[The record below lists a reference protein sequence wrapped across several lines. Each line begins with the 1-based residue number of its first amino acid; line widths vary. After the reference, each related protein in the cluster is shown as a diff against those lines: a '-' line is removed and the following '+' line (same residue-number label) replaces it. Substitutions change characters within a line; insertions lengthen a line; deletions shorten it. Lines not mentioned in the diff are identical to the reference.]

1 MSLHP
6 RNHFAIR
13 RFIATQS
20 LTRLIGLFVL
30 SIALLAGLLSIVAA
44 QAVEPAVPW
53 YRLWNDMFIELM
65 GKEQDW
71 SHHALWFSAPVR
83 ALLATLA
90 LIIPSLFFG
99 LVVYKFFVLQKD
111 VIVFRAQ
118 CELNP
123 QQSAI
128 VIHFYIASALQTH
141 NVRIEAFLR
150 TYQAHFENAEHA
162 GYPMNT
168 IPIVLGADSCF
179 PLPFSRV
186 PSRVEV
192 PLVGQQGGPLIRLNS
207 DYITISMA
215 EQEIELALQQRD
227 FCQLVIVVS
236 GEVPDLQS
244 QFREVHSYDLPAA
257 LSRQP
262 LPAMVTQ
269 FSRKRQRFMVE
280 NWRDF

>member
-13 RFIATQS
+13 RFIAAQS
-20 LTRLIGLFVL
+20 LTRLIGLFILSIVMLAAVL
-30 SIALLAGLLSIVAA
+30 SIIAA
-44 QAVEPAVPW
+44 QAAEPAVPW

-111 VIVFRAQ
+111 VVIFRSQ
-118 CELNP
+118 CELNE
-123 QQSAI
+123 QQTA
-128 VIHFYIASALQTH
+128 VVVHFYIASALQTH
-141 NVRIEAFLR
+141 NVRIEAFVR
-150 TYQAHFENAEHA
+150 TYQAQLENADQS

-168 IPIVLGADSCF
+168 IPLQLGADSCF

-192 PLVGQQGGPLIRLNS
+192 PIAGQQGGPVIALAADSIAIEMGSNR
-207 DYITISMA
+207 
-215 EQEIELALQQRD
+215 IELALQQRD
-227 FCQLVIVVS
+227 FCQLVMVIS

-257 LSRQP
+257 LSHAP
-262 LPAMVTQ
+262 LPAMITQ
-269 FSRKRQRFMVE
+269 FNRKRQRFMVE